1 MDKYCKKA
9 PNANKHQYLNVL
21 QPQFHEVIRTYT
33 AIARVE
39 LGISSGE
46 DRSGE
51 RRGGGTVFYMGGDS
65 LVRLYCKLEGLSLV
79 KRYENFTNC

>member
-1 MDKYCKKA
+1 LDKYCKKA

-51 RRGGGTVFYMGGDS
+51 RRGGGTVFYMGG
-65 LVRLYCKLEGLSLV
+65 GLISKIVLQV
-79 KRYENFTNC
+79 GGAEFSEKV